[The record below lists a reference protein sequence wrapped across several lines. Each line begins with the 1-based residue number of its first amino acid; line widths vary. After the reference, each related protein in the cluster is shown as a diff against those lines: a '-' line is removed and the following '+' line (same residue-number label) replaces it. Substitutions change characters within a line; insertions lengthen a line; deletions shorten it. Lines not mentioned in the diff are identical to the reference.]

1 MLPEANMED
10 TPQDWESPPP
20 VDDKPA
26 ETKEA
31 VEETPTGDAGEE
43 DAKPAAG
50 AKADEKPPAIDLE
63 AERKRIEEDRKE
75 INRTAYEVRKLKEKL
90 KEKEAAA
97 AAKPEEIELTDT
109 QFEQL
114 LEAHEADPKMRVQ
127 IYKQIAKQINKGT
140 EVKATEAIEIK
151 NLKAQ
156 QDAYLSQNWPDLSKE
171 DSELRGH
178 LDKAK
183 SMLRV
188 DDSPFADFL
197 AMGSL
202 MLARLPE
209 LIKAAEDR
217 GRNAALPKN
226 IEDHRKKAIKDGKPA
241 AGATPLKKEA
251 EPAESNNYG
260 LTADQMEVAKKN
272 FGFSKPQQFKWYAAN
287 LKSARG

>member
-1 MLPEANMED
+1 MPEANMED
-10 TPQDWESPPP
+10 TPQDWETPPTA
-20 VDDKPA
+20 DDKPA
-26 ETKEA
+26 DTKDDKPPDTTPDEA
-31 VEETPTGDAGEE
+31 A
-43 DAKPAAG
+43 APAAE
-50 AKADEKPPAIDLE
+50 AKADEKKLQAIDLE

-97 AAKPEEIELTDT
+97 AAKPEDLELSDT

-114 LEAHEADPKMRVQ
+114 LEAHESDPKMRLQ

-140 EVKATEAIEIK
+140 EVKATDAIEIK

-183 SMLRV
+183 SLLRV
-188 DDSPFADFL
+188 EDSPFSDFL

-217 GRNAALPKN
+217 GRNASLPKN
-226 IEDHRKKAIKDGKPA
+226 LEDNRKKAIKDGKPA
-241 AGATPLKKEA
+241 AGGTPPKKDA

-272 FGFSKPQQFKWYAAN
+272 FGFTKPQQFKWYAAN
-287 LKSARG
+287 LKAARG

>member
-1 MLPEANMED
+1 MPEANMED
-10 TPQDWESPPP
+10 TPQDWETPPP
-20 VDDKPA
+20 ADEAPA
-26 ETKEA
+26 ETKDDKLPDTTPDEA
-31 VEETPTGDAGEE
+31 A
-43 DAKPAAG
+43 APAAE
-50 AKADEKPPAIDLE
+50 AKADDKKPQTIDLE

-97 AAKPEEIELTDT
+97 AAPKSEDIELTDA
-109 QFEQL
+109 Q
-114 LEAHEADPKMRVQ
+114 LEALEEAHGSDPKMRVQ
-127 IYKQIAKQINKGT
+127 IMKQIAKQNSKGV
-140 EVKATEAIEIK
+140 ELKATDAIEIK

-156 QDAYLSQNWPDLSKE
+156 QDAYLSQNWPDLAKE

-183 SMLRV
+183 SLLRV
-188 DDSPFADFL
+188 EDSPFSDFL

-226 IEDHRKKAIKDGKPA
+226 LEDNRKKAIKDGKPA
-241 AGATPLKKEA
+241 AGGTPPKKDA

-272 FGFSKPQQFKWYAAN
+272 FGFTKPQQFKWYAAN
-287 LKSARG
+287 LKAARG